1 MIVEGLSIAAGAAA
15 VWDLTRDLAR
25 SQPLGAV
32 VVLIFAADVVFN
44 AAGALLDRWEA
55 ADPRL
60 SSRKAAAPPAC
71 AAEPGR

>member
-1 MIVEGLSIAAGAAA
+1 MVTEGLSIAVGAAA

-25 SQPLGAV
+25 GQPLGAA
-32 VVLIFAADVVFN
+32 VVLIFAADAIFS

-55 ADPRL
+55 ADPRR